1 MRVDGDNW
9 FMRNNVSPRFP
20 LETRTFWRENSQIR
34 ILLVS
39 VKFQRFFA
47 MRDISRTFSSIHV
60 NSTMV
65 ARDPLT
71 LWNLC
76 SQVRYHNV
84 VRGILSVP
92 RRCDR
97 PAFLDRVHE
106 FGAEPVDLRVL
117 QPRLPRSFQEYSA
130 VRVLLALQTRAVRS
144 RGARFPSAVPKVRSG
159 LTRRGTHYNSIAFSS
174 PPSFLF
180 FVHPESPIELEFS
193 FRPRTPGTTSGAW
206 FFINEW
212 LREWVNLIYRF
223 VRLLDSRNVL
233 ASCPFFKRVILPK
246 IWGKE
251 GRIRLIL

>member
-1 MRVDGDNW
+1 MEITGLCETMFRPDSRSKREHSVRKFSNTYP
-9 FMRNNVSPRFP
+9 SRF
-20 LETRTFWRENSQIR
+20 RQISTIFR
-34 ILLVS
+34 YA
-39 VKFQRFFA
+39 RY
-47 MRDISRTFSSIHV
+47 FSSIHV

-180 FVHPESPIELEFS
+180 FVHFPESPIELEFS

-223 VRLLDSRNVL
+223 VRLLDSRN
-233 ASCPFFKRVILPK
+233 SCSLRHIRVRFSRELFCRK
-246 IWGKE
+246 CRGKE

>member
-1 MRVDGDNW
+1 MEITGLCETMFRPDSRSKREHSVRKFSNTYP
-9 FMRNNVSPRFP
+9 SRF
-20 LETRTFWRENSQIR
+20 RQISTIFR
-34 ILLVS
+34 YA
-39 VKFQRFFA
+39 RY
-47 MRDISRTFSSIHV
+47 FSSIHV

>member
-180 FVHPESPIELEFS
+180 FVHFPESPIELEFS

-206 FFINEW
+206 FLLTSGCGNEW
-212 LREWVNLIYRF
+212 ILSIVS
-223 VRLLDSRNVL
+223 LD
-233 ASCPFFKRVILPK
+233 C
-246 IWGKE
+246 
-251 GRIRLIL
+251 